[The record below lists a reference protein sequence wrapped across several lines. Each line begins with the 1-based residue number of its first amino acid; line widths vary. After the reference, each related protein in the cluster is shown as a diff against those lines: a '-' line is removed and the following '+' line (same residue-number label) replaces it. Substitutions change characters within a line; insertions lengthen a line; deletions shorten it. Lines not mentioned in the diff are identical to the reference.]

1 MPQTHQSSIRIW
13 ARKKVDVGAKRRFSQ
28 EGMQESAEQA
38 RRLQGKQH
46 KTRPRPRMKSRCL
59 PLSLLLHVAALSW
72 SSDSVLAYVPPSSF
86 HGRSLALEAP
96 RSIAVRQQ
104 VSSSLTMRKQK
115 ASDKRTTRLQRG
127 EGLPAIYD
135 DAAVMQSLQKTL
147 TSSPMADAVWEQ
159 KVLRNQ
165 FQGKQPEKSGGRG
178 RSRKR
183 SSLYHCLSNYHEQF
197 LTLLT
202 AEYKAEVRLLRFS

>member
-1 MPQTHQSSIRIW
+1 
-13 ARKKVDVGAKRRFSQ
+13 
-28 EGMQESAEQA
+28 
-38 RRLQGKQH
+38 
-46 KTRPRPRMKSRCL
+46 MKSRSL
-59 PLSLLLHVAALSW
+59 PLYLLGLVAAVSW

-96 RSIAVRQQ
+96 RSGAVRQH
-104 VSSSLTMRKQK
+104 VPSSLTMRKQK

-135 DAAVMQSLQKTL
+135 DTAVMQSLHKTF

-159 KVLRNQ
+159 KVVRNQ

-202 AEYKAEVRLLRFS
+202 AEYKAEVRLLRFSETPIKAKIPVLFQQIHSRGFLARHPPTHPFTRSLTYFHFRKMRCWVESRRP